1 MNKPEFIYTYAY
13 PEEEASLCHLEM
25 RALFGFVPET
35 SLLKSTTEIDPSRS
49 PFIRERIDVMY
60 EGDKLEDILRQ
71 VEQIELNGDTFKVIF
86 VKTNDLTGDD
96 KIEYDERRAIE
107 REMGMHIEGEA
118 DVNQPDHWFGLVAM
132 GGRWY
137 FGRYLKST
145 AVWLHHM
152 KKPRSYSIAL
162 STRVARAAANIAV
175 PNPEGVRAIDPCC
188 GIGTV
193 MIEALSMGINII
205 GRDINPHIARGAREN
220 IAHFGYDAP
229 VTLGDIAEIT
239 EHYDVAIVDM
249 PYNHFSKATSETQ
262 QSILKHARRIADRIV
277 IISVESMNE
286 MIEETGLIELDRGIV
301 RKAGFT
307 RQIIVC
313 G

>member
-1 MNKPEFIYTYAY
+1 
-13 PEEEASLCHLEM
+13 
-25 RALFGFVPET
+25 
-35 SLLKSTTEIDPSRS
+35 
-49 PFIRERIDVMY
+49 
-60 EGDKLEDILRQ
+60 
-71 VEQIELNGDTFKVIF
+71 
-86 VKTNDLTGDD
+86 
-96 KIEYDERRAIE
+96 
-107 REMGMHIEGEA
+107 
-118 DVNQPDHWFGLVAM
+118 
-132 GGRWY
+132 
-137 FGRYLKST
+137 
-145 AVWLHHM
+145 
-152 KKPRSYSIAL
+152 
-162 STRVARAAANIAV
+162 
-175 PNPEGVRAIDPCC
+175 
-188 GIGTV
+188 

-262 QSILKHARRIADRIV
+262 QSILKHARRIAGRVV

-286 MIEETGLIELDRGIV
+286 MIEETGLTELDRGVV